1 MTSQLNLI
9 LGQTTLHLKFK
20 NHSWNIIAEGKIFTG
35 VDIFKLIVHKKKKT
49 QKKGKEIIHSTKHI
63 ST

>member
-1 MTSQLNLI
+1 MTSQLNHI

-35 VDIFKLIVHKKKKT
+35 IDIFKLIVHKKNKTKKKRERNHT
-49 QKKGKEIIHSTKHI
+49 FHKAH
-63 ST
+63 